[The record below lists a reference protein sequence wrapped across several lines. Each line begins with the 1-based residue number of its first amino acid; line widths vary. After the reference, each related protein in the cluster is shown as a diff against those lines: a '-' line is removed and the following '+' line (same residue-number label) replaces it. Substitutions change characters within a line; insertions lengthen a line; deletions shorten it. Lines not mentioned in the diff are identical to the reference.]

1 MFFINLFMFSIIE
14 NRILKLMTNH
24 QWNNIYGL
32 LNSEKFLCRIREKN
46 REILILWYFY

>member
-1 MFFINLFMFSIIE
+1 MFSIIE

-32 LNSEKFLCRIREKN
+32 LNSEKFLCRIREKKSGN
-46 REILILWYFY
+46 TYFMVFLY